1 MHPPPPAWERG
12 LKISE
17 KSLLWVRGSG
27 GSENLILVGVGV
39 EGGGGVRNFE
49 VKIKTA

>member
-17 KSLLWVRGSG
+17 KSSLG
-27 GSENLILVGVGV
+27 GGELGQKILFDEG
-39 EGGGGVRNFE
+39 EGGGGV
-49 VKIKTA
+49 T